1 MYINRKT
8 VDMTTPDHGDTPATP
23 APGKRD
29 PAGRRAAILDAA
41 TELICEKGASSLT
54 HRAVAARAHVAVGS
68 TTQYFDS
75 IDDLRD
81 EALQALADETEDD
94 LAQIADLLDGPGDL
108 PEVIDTCAQI
118 MRDFLVDTRQV
129 RANLAMISTAM
140 TDPSL
145 RELALQWSD
154 QLTDLLSERVG
165 RARATAAVAYID
177 GLTVYAALHDDPL
190 DPSTDTPTDADSIA
204 TVLTALLAMPD
215 APATPAANEQ
225 EPTP

>member
-1 MYINRKT
+1 
-8 VDMTTPDHGDTPATP
+8 MTTPDHGDGPSTP

-29 PAGRRAAILDAA
+29 PAGRRAAILEAA
-41 TELICEKGASSLT
+41 TELICEKGAASLT

-81 EALQALADETEDD
+81 EALQVLADETEED
-94 LAQIADLLDGPGDL
+94 LAEIADLLDGPGDL
-108 PEVIDTCAQI
+108 PGIVMQCARI
-118 MRDFLVDTRQV
+118 MQDFLGDARQV

-145 RELALQWSD
+145 RRLALQWSD
-154 QLTDLLSERVG
+154 ELTDLLAGKVG
-165 RARATAAVAYID
+165 RARASAAVAYID
-177 GLTVYAALHDDPL
+177 GLTVHAALHDVPE
-190 DPSTDTPTDADSIA
+190 DADTIA
-204 TVLTALLAMPD
+204 AVLTALLAMPD
-215 APATPAANEQ
+215 NQ

>member
-1 MYINRKT
+1 MPT
-8 VDMTTPDHGDTPATP
+8 
-23 APGKRD
+23 PGKRD

-41 TELICEKGASSLT
+41 TELICERGASSLT

-94 LAQIADLLDGPGDL
+94 LAEIAGLLDGAEDPEDL
-108 PEVIDTCAQI
+108 PDVIAQCASI
-118 MRDFLVDTRQV
+118 IREFLLDSRQV

-154 QLTDLLSERVG
+154 QLTDLLAERIG
-165 RARATAAVAYID
+165 RPRAAAAVAYID
-177 GLTVYAALHDDPL
+177 GLTVHAALHDDA
-190 DPSTDTPTDADSIA
+190 TDTASITA
-204 TVLTALLAMPD
+204 TLTALLATPD
-215 APATPAANEQ
+215 TPNTHDTQEQ
-225 EPTP
+225 TP

>member
-1 MYINRKT
+1 MYINRK
-8 VDMTTPDHGDTPATP
+8 VQDVTTPDHGDAPSTP

-29 PAGRRAAILDAA
+29 PAGRRAAILEAA

-81 EALQALADETEDD
+81 EALQVLADETEED
-94 LAQIADLLDGPGDL
+94 LAEIADLLESTGDL
-108 PEVIDTCAQI
+108 PEIIMQCARVMQ
-118 MRDFLVDTRQV
+118 DFLGDARQV

-145 RELALQWSD
+145 RRLALQWSD
-154 QLTDLLSERVG
+154 ELTDLLAEKVG
-165 RARATAAVAYID
+165 RARASAAVAYID
-177 GLTVYAALHDDPL
+177 GLTVHAALHSDPQDDP
-190 DPSTDTPTDADSIA
+190 TDDPTDANTIA

-215 APATPAANEQ
+215 NQ